1 MQRIVWDFWYSP
13 RFCSIRVK
21 VIRFIFTLLAF
32 SLKVFP
38 KICII
43 FTFSMPFKTQNKNG
57 TWSFIS
63 RFLIISII
71 NENFV
76 ILEENRVH
84 QSWNRVHKDEPFLC
98 YWSLSILPGNIK
110 KRVWF
115 EDESRFFFSSLTFLC
130 SLRKYQ
136 KNRFSDI
143 FRGNIK
149 MWVT

>member
-1 MQRIVWDFWYSP
+1 M
-13 RFCSIRVK
+13 
-21 VIRFIFTLLAF
+21 FTLLAF

-43 FTFSMPFKTQNKNG
+43 FTFSMPFKTQNKVD

-76 ILEENRVH
+76 ILEENTVH
-84 QSWNRVHKDEPFLC
+84 QSWNRVHKVESFLC

-115 EDESRFFFSSLTFLC
+115 EDESRFFLFHHSHFYVPSENNRKTGFL
-130 SLRKYQ
+130 
-136 KNRFSDI
+136 F